1 MKKLLLLL
9 LLLPVPAALAEN
21 YFPGL
26 KVVLTAQEFKRA
38 GLDKLTAD
46 QLGVIDAA
54 IIRHYI
60 RTIENVA
67 AHANEEA
74 TTPGENERGWLQR
87 FGLPEVGDDYREKA
101 SVKGRCTAWVGGNSF
116 RMDNAMV
123 WEGVEPITVEVVGKE
138 VDIQPRPGGL
148 YVLVV
153 DGKNTTVRVRRI
165 K

>member
-1 MKKLLLLL
+1 MKNLLLLL
-9 LLLPVPAALAEN
+9 LLLTASTAFAEN

-26 KVVLTAQEFKRA
+26 KVVLTPQEFARA
-38 GLDKLTAD
+38 GLDKLTTD

-54 IIRHYI
+54 LIRHYV

-74 TTPGENERGWLQR
+74 TTPGDNERGWLQR
-87 FGLPEVGDDYREKA
+87 FGLPEVGDDYREKS

-116 RMDNAMV
+116 RMDNAMI
-123 WEGVEPITVEVVGKE
+123 WEGVEPITFDLVGKE

-153 DGKNTTVRVRRI
+153 DGKNTTIRVRRT